1 VVGQSSDLILERIMR
16 LHPKLIDLSLDRVT
30 DLLKTL
36 SNPEQNI
43 PPVIHVAGTN
53 GKGSTQAIIRSGL
66 EAVGKKVHAYTSPH
80 LVRFHERIVVS
91 GNLISESNLSQI
103 LDECYHANCG
113 RPITYFEMTTVAAIL
128 AFSRV
133 KADYC
138 VLEVGLGGRLDATN
152 IIGKP
157 KICIITPISL
167 DHQQFLGNTV
177 TEIAFEKAGILKEGC
192 LCVVSRQTN
201 DALKVIKK
209 EAEKVGAE
217 LKIFGEHWHVR
228 HENNFLKYE
237 DETQSIKL
245 PAPALFGPHQID
257 NAGTAITALRY
268 LKTPIDGLTGAMDNV
283 VWPARMQR
291 LKVGKLVE
299 ISDGLELWLDG
310 GHNPAAGEALA
321 GVLGML
327 EIKPTYLICGMLR
340 TKDVLGYMRPL
351 KNLIQE
357 LFAVSIPNEPSTLT
371 AQETACFAIRSNIK
385 TSPTNSVEIAV
396 QTIVKRGGNAR
407 IIICGSLY
415 LAGSILRDHS

>member
-1 VVGQSSDLILERIMR
+1 MR

-30 DLLKTL
+30 DLLKAL
-36 SNPEQNI
+36 SNPEQNL

-53 GKGSTQAIIRSGL
+53 GKGSTQAMIRSGL

-91 GNLISESNLSQI
+91 GNLISENNLSQI
-103 LDECYHANCG
+103 LDECYHANSG
-113 RPITYFEMTTVAAIL
+113 KPITYFEMTTVAAIL

-133 KADYC
+133 EADYC

-152 IIGKP
+152 IIEKP

-192 LCVVSRQTN
+192 LCVVSPQTN
-201 DALKVIKK
+201 DALIIIKR
-209 EAEKVGAE
+209 EAEKTGAQ
-217 LKIFGEHWHVR
+217 LKIFGEHWDVR
-228 HENNFLKYE
+228 CENNFLKYE
-237 DETQSIKL
+237 DESQSINL
-245 PAPALFGPHQID
+245 PVPALFGAHQIE

-268 LKTPIDGLTGAMDNV
+268 LNTPIDGLFGAMDNV

-299 ISDGLELWLDG
+299 ISSGLELWLDG

-321 GVLGML
+321 GVLSML

-371 AQETACFAIRSNIK
+371 AQETAWFATRSDIK
-385 TSPTNSVEIAV
+385 ASSTHSVEIAV
-396 QTIVKRGGNAR
+396 QTIVKRGGDTR

-415 LAGSILRDHS
+415 LAGSVLRDHS